1 MQHMTKLF
9 ALLCF
14 LFLGNA
20 VMAQGELANASEFTS
35 KGITTTDLKEIN
47 DDTWSFFVDEES
59 NTYYIDFEN
68 LKVNLSDI
76 VVKND
81 NGQVVLKDD
90 VFDLPVN
97 TIYELDFSEF
107 QDGTY
112 DVELRSFT
120 GVIRRT
126 IDVK

>member
-1 MQHMTKLF
+1 MQHMTKFF

-20 VMAQGELANASEFTS
+20 LMAQGELADASEFTA

-47 DDTWSFFVDEES
+47 DDTWSFFIDEES
-59 NTYYIDFEN
+59 STYYIDFEN

-76 VVKND
+76 VVKNN
-81 NGQVVLKDD
+81 NGEVVLKDD

-120 GVIRRT
+120 GVMRRT